1 MKSMTMIRTAKNA
14 TVLSLLLLALAAGC
28 TRSIPDRISG
38 GSTADITVV
47 ADAFVADAAG
57 GAATA
62 AQIPEPTGFGTI
74 TGKITVKGRVD
85 SSKFTA
91 FNVNKDTTVCSKEP
105 NIRVVVN
112 SGGLQWGLLYYDGP
126 FATGDPKW
134 EHADYLAAAGT
145 DLDGDLAF
153 DQKSCVFLSRIY
165 AMRTN
170 QVLEIKNSDTVGHNA
185 NLAGL
190 TSANMQVGPNSSV
203 TYKPIYQESKPF
215 TVDCKAHPW
224 MSSYLIVRDAPF
236 FAVTGEDGSFQISN
250 VPTGVAL
257 PFKFWHEVLPSG
269 AFEITINGTSVKLS
283 RGKFNLDSLEP
294 GEQRELNIEIEA
306 SLFNSAL

>member
-1 MKSMTMIRTAKNA
+1 MTIKITANYSTA
-14 TVLSLLLLALAAGC
+14 LSLLLLMLAVGC
-28 TRSIPDRISG
+28 TRSVPDRISG
-38 GSTADITVV
+38 GSAGDVGVV
-47 ADAFVADAAG
+47 VDAFVADAV
-57 GAATA
+57 GASA

-74 TGKITVKGRVD
+74 TGKITVTGRVAIE
-85 SSKFTA
+85 KFVD
-91 FNVNKDTTVCSKEP
+91 FNVNKDTNICSKEP
-105 NIRVVVN
+105 NRRVVVN
-112 SGGLQWGLLYYDGP
+112 NGGLQWGLLYYDGP
-126 FATGDPKW
+126 FASGDAKW

-145 DLDGDLAF
+145 NLVGDLAF
-153 DQKSCVFLSRIY
+153 DQKECIFLSRIY

-190 TSANMQVGPNSSV
+190 TSANMQIGPNSSV
-203 TYKPIYQESKPF
+203 SYTPAYQENQPF

-224 MSSYLIVRDAPF
+224 MSSYMIVRDAPF

-269 AFEITINGTSVKLS
+269 AFEITINGTAVKLS
-283 RGKFNLDSLEP
+283 RGKFDLPPLEP
-294 GEQRELNIEIEA
+294 DEQRELNIEINAE
-306 SLFNSAL
+306 LFNSAL

>member
-14 TVLSLLLLALAAGC
+14 TVLSLLLLALAVGC
-28 TRSIPDRISG
+28 TRSVPDRISG

-74 TGKITVKGRVD
+74 TGKITVKGSVED
-85 SSKFTA
+85 KFTA
-91 FNVNKDTTVCSKEP
+91 YNVTKDANVCFQGKD
-105 NIRVVVN
+105 IKVVVN
-112 SGGLQWGLLYYDGP
+112 NGGLQWGLLYYDGP
-126 FATGDPKW
+126 FASGDDKW
-134 EHADYLAAAGT
+134 EHVEYKEAAGKN
-145 DLDGDLAF
+145 LDGDLAF
-153 DQKSCVFLSRIY
+153 DQKACIFLSRIY

-190 TSANMQVGPNSSV
+190 TSMNQQIGPNASI
-203 TYKPIYQESKPF
+203 TYKPAYQESKPF

-224 MSSYLIVRDAPF
+224 MSSYIIVRDAPF

-250 VPTGVAL
+250 VPAGVPL

-269 AFEITINGTSVKLS
+269 AFEITINGTGVKLS
-283 RGKFNLDSLEP
+283 RSKFNLDPLEP
-294 GEQRELNIEIEA
+294 GEQRELNIEIDA
-306 SLFNSAL
+306 SLFNNAL

>member
-1 MKSMTMIRTAKNA
+1 MNSMTIKITAKYTTA
-14 TVLSLLLLALAAGC
+14 LSLLLLTLAVGC
-28 TRSIPDRISG
+28 TRSVPDRISG
-38 GSTADITVV
+38 GSEGDVGSVV
-47 ADAFVADAAG
+47 EAFVADAV
-57 GAATA
+57 GASA

-74 TGKITVKGRVD
+74 TGTITVTGPVATDKFVD
-85 SSKFTA
+85 
-91 FNVNKDTTVCSKEP
+91 FNVNKDTNICSKEP
-105 NIRVVVN
+105 NRRVVVN
-112 SGGLQWGLLYYDGP
+112 NGGLQWGLLYYDGP
-126 FATGDPKW
+126 FASGDAKW

-145 DLDGDLAF
+145 NLVGDLAF
-153 DQKSCVFLSRIY
+153 DQKECIFLSRIY

-190 TSANMQVGPNSSV
+190 TSANMQIGPNSAVSY
-203 TYKPIYQESKPF
+203 TPAYQENKPF

-224 MSSYLIVRDAPF
+224 MSSYIIVRDAPF

-269 AFEITINGTSVKLS
+269 AFEVTINGAGVKLS
-283 RGKFNLDSLEP
+283 RGKFDLPPLEP
-294 GEQRELNIEIEA
+294 DEQRELNIEIKAE
-306 SLFNSAL
+306 LFNNAL

>member
-1 MKSMTMIRTAKNA
+1 MKSMTMIRTVKDA
-14 TVLSLLLLALAAGC
+14 TILSLLLLTLAVGC
-28 TRSIPDRISG
+28 TRSVPDRISG

-62 AQIPEPTGFGTI
+62 TQIPEPTGFGTI
-74 TGKITVKGRVD
+74 TGKITVKGSVPD
-85 SSKFTA
+85 SKFIA
-91 FNVNKDTTVCSKEP
+91 YNVNKDTSVCSAELNK
-105 NIRVVVN
+105 RVVVN
-112 SGGLQWGLLYYDGP
+112 NGGLQWGLLYYDGP

-134 EHADYLAAAGT
+134 EHADYLAVTGAN
-145 DLDGDLAF
+145 LSGDLAF
-153 DQKSCVFLSRIY
+153 DQKSCIFLSRIY

-190 TSANMQVGPNSSV
+190 TSANMQIGPNASV
-203 TYKPIYQESKPF
+203 TYKPVYQESKPF

-224 MSSYLIVRDAPF
+224 MSSYIIVRAAPF

-269 AFEITINGTSVKLS
+269 AFEITINGASEKLS
-283 RGKFNLDSLEP
+283 RGKFNLDPLEP
-294 GEQRELNIEIEA
+294 GEQRELNIEIDA
-306 SLFNSAL
+306 SLFNNAL